1 MRIPTEEE
9 IHITQK
15 MNKCERINR
24 QKRNRET
31 ARKLAQLLAE
41 SQASYNDIDE
51 IFRMS
56 KQFLVVSFRDAQGL
70 FDLF

>member
-1 MRIPTEEE
+1 MNEEE
-9 IHITQK
+9 IHTAQK
-15 MNKCERINR
+15 MNKCERINC

-31 ARKLAQLLAE
+31 ARKVAQLLAE

>member
-1 MRIPTEEE
+1 MSIPAEEE

-31 ARKLAQLLAE
+31 ARKVAQLLAE

-51 IFRMS
+51 IFHMS
-56 KQFLVVSFRDAQGL
+56 EQFLMVSFRDTQGL
-70 FDLF
+70 LDLF